1 MTTGGCYDTG
11 AMRSKFT
18 VQDTQYEV
26 VLEKKERGE
35 GDKFNPYGATVSG
48 QASGNVAGTCR
59 ITDDALKLAE
69 ERTRAENV
77 SSGDL
82 LARACGKSLASELV
96 IRKLASDFSF
106 VVDHRWLD

>member
-1 MTTGGCYDTG
+1 MQ
-11 AMRSKFT
+11 SKFA

-48 QASGNVAGTCR
+48 QPSGNVSGTCR
-59 ITDDALKLAE
+59 ITDDALRLAE
-69 ERTRAENV
+69 ERTSSEGA
-77 SSGDL
+77 SSGEL

-96 IRKLASDFSF
+96 IRKLEPDFSF

>member
-1 MTTGGCYDTG
+1 MTSGGCYDTG
-11 AMRSKFT
+11 AMKSNFAVR
-18 VQDTQYEV
+18 DTQYEV

-35 GDKFNPYGATVSG
+35 SEKFNPYGATVSG
-48 QASGNVAGTCR
+48 QPGGNVAGTCR

-69 ERTRAENV
+69 ERTRSENV

-82 LARACGKSLASELV
+82 LALACGKSLASELV
-96 IRKLASDFSF
+96 IRKLESDFSF

>member
-1 MTTGGCYDTG
+1 MK
-11 AMRSKFT
+11 SKFT

-48 QASGNVAGTCR
+48 QPSGNVSGTCR
-59 ITDDALKLAE
+59 ITDDALRLAE
-69 ERTRAENV
+69 ERTRSEGA
-77 SSGDL
+77 SSGEL

-96 IRKLASDFSF
+96 IRKLEPDFSF

>member
-1 MTTGGCYDTG
+1 MQ
-11 AMRSKFT
+11 SKFA

-48 QASGNVAGTCR
+48 QPSGNVSGTCR
-59 ITDDALKLAE
+59 ITDDALRLAE
-69 ERTRAENV
+69 ERTSSEGA
-77 SSGDL
+77 SSGEF

-96 IRKLASDFSF
+96 IRKLEPDFSF

>member
-1 MTTGGCYDTG
+1 MQ
-11 AMRSKFT
+11 SKFA

-48 QASGNVAGTCR
+48 QPSGNVSGTCR
-59 ITDDALKLAE
+59 ITDDALRLAE
-69 ERTRAENV
+69 ERTSSEGA
-77 SSGDL
+77 SSGEL

-96 IRKLASDFSF
+96 IRKLEPDFAF

>member
-1 MTTGGCYDTG
+1 MTAGDCYDVRV
-11 AMRSKFT
+11 MKSKFT

-35 GDKFNPYGATVSG
+35 KDKFNPYGATVSG
-48 QASGNVAGTCR
+48 QPSGNVAGTCR

-69 ERTRAENV
+69 ERSGSENL

-82 LARACGKSLASELV
+82 VARACGKSLASELV
-96 IRKLASDFSF
+96 IRKLEPDFSF